1 MPPEIVT
8 KGSEEDNG
16 PKSPVGRISEKY
28 GIPPED
34 VEALL
39 GGKPVSASEPH
50 PLTMG
55 ALMKGNLN
63 KAKNAMNEN
72 ERNSWSPVA
81 VLGAILGIA
90 GILSLIVLLV
100 FITRWG
106 HHGQQKIAL
115 RDTVVMQV
123 PPPPM
128 PPPQIDTAMTASPRQ
143 MEPQTL
149 PEAEKK
155 PVAASHKNVHKPY
168 LSTSSSIEAEE
179 RLAELRAEGNRKAK
193 IVRRTHG
200 GITFFDVK

>member
-8 KGSEEDNG
+8 NTGEEENE
-16 PKSPVGRISEKY
+16 PKSTVGRVSKKY
-28 GIPPED
+28 GIPPEE

-39 GGKPVSASEPH
+39 GGRPVRTSEPH

-55 ALMKGNLN
+55 ALMENAN

-90 GILSLIVLLV
+90 GIMSLIVLLV
-100 FITRWG
+100 FLTRWG
-106 HHGQQKIAL
+106 HHPMPKMAL
-115 RDTVVMQV
+115 RDTIIMQA

-128 PPPQIDTAMTASPRQ
+128 PPPPRPDTAMTSAPSQ
-143 MEPQTL
+143 AEPQAL

-155 PVAASHKNVHKPY
+155 PASVTHTSVRKPY
-168 LSTSSSIEAEE
+168 LSTTSSIEAEE

-193 IVRRTHG
+193 IVRRTHA
-200 GITFFDVK
+200 GITFFDVR